1 MKKVLVTGGCGFVGY
16 CVIRE
21 LLARYPDVEV
31 TSMSRSEGELLPLV
45 KVYTTERLR
54 ALLADIRDRDAMR
67 FAAKDADTLVHLAA
81 MKRIDLCEEQS
92 QDAITTNVIG
102 TLNALQ
108 EFSGETFVFMSTD
121 KAVEP
126 TSCYGCSKLV
136 AEKLVMEQAR
146 RNQGRARFMIVRA
159 GNIGGSTGGVLDI
172 WKRQIEQDN
181 EITVTDLNM
190 TRSFTSLDSVAEL
203 IMAVLERGENGRVY
217 LTPREEEVKLGKLAE
232 EAIKTYGNDKTRVR
246 IVGMRPG
253 EKLRE
258 KTHLRTEDYVVAG
271 LDSCSR
277 RRDGRMS
284 RTVLVYDGDVCP
296 DASSD
301 AAAINL

>member
-1 MKKVLVTGGCGFVGY
+1 MNKVLVTGGCGFVGY

-31 TSMSRSEGELLPLV
+31 TSMSRSEGELLPLME
-45 KVYTTERLR
+45 VYTTERLR
-54 ALLADIRDRDAMR
+54 AVLADIRDVDAMR
-67 FAAKDADTLVHLAA
+67 FAAKDADTLVHPAA
-81 MKRIDLCEEQS
+81 MKRIDLCEERS
-92 QDAITTNVIG
+92 QEAITTNVIG
-102 TLNALQ
+102 TLNALR
-108 EFSGETFVFMSTD
+108 EFSGDTFLFMSTD

-136 AEKLVMEQAR
+136 AERLVLEQAR
-146 RNQGRARFMIVRA
+146 RSQGRARFMIVRA

-190 TRSFTSLDSVAEL
+190 TRAFTSLDGVADL
-203 IMAVLERGENGRVY
+203 IITVLERGENGRVY
-217 LTPREEEVKLGKLAE
+217 LTPREEEIKLGQLAE
-232 EAIKTYGNDKTRVR
+232 RVIETYGNEETRVR

-258 KTHLRTEDYVVAG
+258 KTHLRTEDYVVAR
-271 LDSCSR
+271 LDGCSR
-277 RRDGRMS
+277 RRVGGMS
-284 RTVLVYDGDVCP
+284 QTVLVYDGDICP
-296 DASSD
+296 DGSSD
-301 AAAINL
+301 AAAVNP